1 MKCLTMNFFL
11 LAAVFPSQA
20 SSEIAECYSLS
31 GPQDGVAEMVMRR
44 SGNITFTLPDAPQIL
59 FFLSCAIN
67 ENDSIN
73 CQAECDGGDLMV
85 THTPKNV
92 RLDSDGIRID
102 KMRFDSVLR
111 YSSKSGAGPED
122 LRLKGN
128 LVLRPADSEKPCLA
142 MENRTP
148 NIELQAG
155 DMNVMVKSLEQN
167 LIDSGY
173 MTGTADIVFDAKT
186 RAALILWQADAGLNQ
201 SGKAGPDVRR
211 QLATDSALSDS
222 GCQN

>member
-1 MKCLTMNFFL
+1 MKNLAMNFFL
-11 LAAVFPSQA
+11 LAAVLPSQA

-44 SGNITFTLPDAPQIL
+44 SGNVTFTLPDMPQIL
-59 FFLSCAIN
+59 FYLPCAIY
-67 ENDSIN
+67 ENDSIR
-73 CQAECDGGDLMV
+73 CQVCDGGNLTV

-92 RLDSDGIRID
+92 RLDSGGIRID
-102 KMRFDSVLR
+102 EMRFDSILR
-111 YSSKSGAGPED
+111 YSSMNGAGPD
-122 LRLKGN
+122 GLRLKGN
-128 LVLRPADSEKPCLA
+128 FILRPTRLETCLA

-148 NIELQAG
+148 DIELQAG

-173 MTGTADIVFDAKT
+173 MTGTADHVFDAKT

-211 QLATDSALSDS
+211 QLATDSTLSYS
-222 GCQN
+222 GC

>member
-1 MKCLTMNFFL
+1 MKNLATNFFL
-11 LAAVFPSQA
+11 LAAVLPSQA

-44 SGNITFTLPDAPQIL
+44 SGNITFTLTDMPHIL
-59 FFLSCAIN
+59 FFLSCAIY
-67 ENDSIN
+67 ENDSIR
-73 CQAECDGGDLMV
+73 CQALCDGGDLVV
-85 THTPKNV
+85 THAPENV
-92 RLDSDGIRID
+92 RLESDGIRID
-102 KMRFDSVLR
+102 KMRFDSVLD
-111 YSSKSGAGPED
+111 YTSMSGAGPED

-128 LVLRPADSEKPCLA
+128 FVLQPTPLKTCLA
-142 MENRTP
+142 IENRTP
-148 NIELQAG
+148 DIELQAG

-173 MTGTADIVFDAKT
+173 MTGTADHVFDAKT

-211 QLATDSALSDS
+211 QLATDSTLSYS
-222 GCQN
+222 GC